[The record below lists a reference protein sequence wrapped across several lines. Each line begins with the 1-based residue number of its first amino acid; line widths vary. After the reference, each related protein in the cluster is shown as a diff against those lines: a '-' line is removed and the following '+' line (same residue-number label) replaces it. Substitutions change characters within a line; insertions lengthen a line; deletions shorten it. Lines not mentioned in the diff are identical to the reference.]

1 MKYEIKY
8 TVEKKTGSIIA
19 EFNVTSI
26 DTLDYKENT
35 NLINGI
41 KRKILNLPSTSWL
54 ATMEDVKILGIA
66 NSL

>member
-19 EFNVTSI
+19 EFNVASI

-35 NLINGI
+35 NLINGL
-41 KRKILNLPSTSWL
+41 KRKILNLPSTSWR
-54 ATMEDVKILGIA
+54 ATREDVKILGIA